1 MNRSKIVALLI
12 AAAFTLVGVRA
23 DDAAAKAP
31 KLKPQTTCP
40 VMGGKIDKKLYADV
54 DGKRIYVCCPGCIAT
69 IKKDP
74 AKYIKKL
81 EDQGV
86 AIAKLQTTC
95 PVMGGKINKK
105 LYADVDGKRIYV
117 CCPGCIAAIKKDPE
131 KYLKKLKSEGVVLED
146 TPTAAEK

>member
-74 AKYIKKL
+74 
-81 EDQGV
+81 
-86 AIAKLQTTC
+86 
-95 PVMGGKINKK
+95 
-105 LYADVDGKRIYV
+105 
-117 CCPGCIAAIKKDPE
+117 E